1 MADGVDHIDIYADV
15 EEEFNQEADYPVH
28 DQIDLYDD
36 VISPSANN
44 GDAPEDRD
52 YLDTLPTAGGSEGG
66 KSSQPNVVYTYT
78 GKRIALYIGNLTW
91 WTTDEDLTE
100 AIRSVGI
107 TDVLEIK
114 FFENRAN
121 GQSKGFA
128 LVCVGSEASSRKLM
142 ELLSK
147 RELHGQN
154 PIVTACNKQSLSQFE
169 MQSRK
174 SNFSGTQSGQMS
186 GEGKAGPPGAPRGG
200 FPMGRGRG
208 RFPGP
213 PGPGGDRFPGPV
225 GPGGPP
231 PHFPGP
237 GMRPDLIRHQDGPLM
252 DMSFNPFPPG
262 GRNGNWR
269 GRGGMQG
276 PPRPPLG
283 PLGPPGPPGPPLPG
297 QGPPPLSGPPNRGDR
312 PPPPVLFPGQFGQP
326 PMGPLPPGPPP
337 PGYGPPPGPPPPQQ
351 GPPPPGPFP
360 LRPPGPLGPP
370 MALAP
375 PPHMPGPPPGGPPPA
390 PHVNPAFFPPPGNN
404 NMPPN
409 DNRGPP
415 GPNDPYGRPPPYERG
430 DYGPGG
436 REMEASRT
444 PLSEAEF
451 EEIMN
456 RNRAISSSAISRA
469 VSDASAADYGSA
481 IETLVTAISLI
492 KQSKVSADDRCK
504 VLISSLQDCLHG
516 IESKSYGSAS
526 SPMMLVHARRER
538 SRERDHSRS
547 REKSR
552 RHKSRSRDRHEDYYR
567 ERSRERDR
575 HRERDRD
582 RDRERERERE
592 YRHR

>member
-15 EEEFNQEADYPVH
+15 EEEFNQESDYPVH

-52 YLDTLPTAGGSEGG
+52 YLDSLPAPGGNEGSKG
-66 KSSQPNVVYTYT
+66 APANVVYTYN

-91 WTTDEDLTE
+91 WTTDEDLTD
-100 AIRSVGI
+100 AIRSIGI
-107 TDVLEIK
+107 NDVLEIK

-128 LVCVGSEASSRKLM
+128 LVCVGSDSSSRKLM
-142 ELLSK
+142 DLLSK

-154 PIVTACNKQSLSQFE
+154 PIVTPCNKQSLSQFE

-174 SNFSGTQSGQMS
+174 SERRGFDNSHYHKGTQSGQMS
-186 GEGKAGPPGAPRGG
+186 GEGKAGPPGSGSRGGG
-200 FPMGRGRG
+200 FPPGKGQR

-213 PGPGGDRFPGPV
+213 PGQGDRFPGPV

-231 PHFPGP
+231 PHFPG
-237 GMRPDLIRHQDGPLM
+237 
-252 DMSFNPFPPG
+252 
-262 GRNGNWR
+262 
-269 GRGGMQG
+269 MQG
-276 PPRPPLG
+276 LPRLPSGPPG
-283 PLGPPGPPGPPLPG
+283 PLGPPGPPPPG
-297 QGPPPLSGPPNRGDR
+297 QGLPPPLSGPPNRGDR
-312 PPPPVLFPGQFGQP
+312 PPPPVMFPGQFGQP
-326 PMGPLPPGPPP
+326 PMGPMPPGPPP

-360 LRPPGPLGPP
+360 PRPPGPLGPP
-370 MALAP
+370 LGLAP
-375 PPHMPGPPPGGPPPA
+375 PPHMQGPPPGGPPPA

-404 NMPPN
+404 MPSS
-409 DNRGPP
+409 DGRGPP
-415 GPNDPYGRPPPYERG
+415 PGDPYGRPPPYDR
-430 DYGPGG
+430 DFPGG
-436 REMEASRT
+436 RDMDASRT

-516 IESKSYGSAS
+516 IESKSYGSVAGA
-526 SPMMLVHARRER
+526 MADLNQGCNGFYRRER

-582 RDRERERERE
+582 RERDRERERE

>member
-15 EEEFNQEADYPVH
+15 GEEFNQEAEYGGH

-44 GDAPEDRD
+44 GDAPEDREYMD
-52 YLDTLPTAGGSEGG
+52 SHPTAGGDDGG
-66 KSSQPNVVYTYT
+66 KGPSSNVVYTYT

-91 WTTDEDLTE
+91 WTTDEDLTD
-100 AIRSVGI
+100 AIQSVGI
-107 TDVLEIK
+107 NDVLEIK

-128 LVCVGSEASSRKLM
+128 LICVGSEASSRKLID
-142 ELLSK
+142 LLSK

-154 PIVTACNKQSLSQFE
+154 PIITPCNKQSLSQFE

-174 SNFSGTQSGQMS
+174 STQSGQMS
-186 GEGKAGPPGAPRGG
+186 GEGKAGPPGVNSRGG
-200 FPMGRGRG
+200 FTLGRGRG

-213 PGPGGDRFPGPV
+213 PGPGGDRFPGPG

-231 PHFPGP
+231 PPFPGA
-237 GMRPDLIRHQDGPLM
+237 
-252 DMSFNPFPPG
+252 
-262 GRNGNWR
+262 
-269 GRGGMQG
+269 MQG

-283 PLGPPGPPGPPLPG
+283 PPGPPGHPGPPPPG
-297 QGPPPLSGPPNRGDR
+297 QNMLPPLSGPPNRGDR
-312 PPPPVLFPGQFGQP
+312 PPPPVMFPGQPFGQP

-337 PGYGPPPGPPPPQQ
+337 PVPGYGLPPGPPPPQQ
-351 GPPPPGPFP
+351 GPPPPPGPFP
-360 LRPPGPLGPP
+360 PRPPGPIGPP
-370 MALAP
+370 IAMAP
-375 PPHMPGPPPGGPPPA
+375 PPHLSGPPPGAPPPA
-390 PHVNPAFFPPPGNN
+390 PHVNPAFFPPPNN
-404 NMPPN
+404 SGMPSS
-409 DNRGPP
+409 DSRGPP
-415 GPNDPYGRPPPYERG
+415 PDPYGRPPPYDRG
-430 DYGPGG
+430 DYGPAG
-436 REMEASRT
+436 REMDAART

-516 IESKSYGSAS
+516 IESKSYGSGS
-526 SPMMLVHARRER
+526 RRER

-567 ERSRERDR
+567 ERSRDRER

-582 RDRERERERE
+582 RERDRERE

>member
-28 DQIDLYDD
+28 EQIDLYDD

-52 YLDTLPTAGGSEGG
+52 YLDTLPTPGGSEGG

-128 LVCVGSEASSRKLM
+128 LVCVASEASSRKLM

-154 PIVTACNKQSLSQFE
+154 PIVTPCNKQSLSQFE

-174 SNFSGTQSGQMS
+174 STQSGQMS
-186 GEGKAGPPGAPRGG
+186 GEGKAGPPGAGPRGG

-262 GRNGNWR
+262 GRNGSWR

-276 PPRPPLG
+276 PPRPP
-283 PLGPPGPPGPPLPG
+283 PGPPGPPGPPPPG
-297 QGPPPLSGPPNRGDR
+297 QGLPPPLAGPPNRGDR
-312 PPPPVLFPGQFGQP
+312 PPPPVLF
-326 PMGPLPPGPPP
+326 
-337 PGYGPPPGPPPPQQ
+337 
-351 GPPPPGPFP
+351 
-360 LRPPGPLGPP
+360 
-370 MALAP
+370 
-375 PPHMPGPPPGGPPPA
+375 PGPPPGGPPPA

-409 DNRGPP
+409 DSRGPP

-469 VSDASAADYGSA
+469 VSDASAADYGIPCRTVFTALSQKVTVPLPGENVPGN
-481 IETLVTAISLI
+481 ETTAALEKRAGVTSPAVVTGMRTITENAAGSGTVIGRGTVTETGRGRESTDTAKREGSL
-492 KQSKVSADDRCK
+492 R
-504 VLISSLQDCLHG
+504 
-516 IESKSYGSAS
+516 GSRMDVRKRGKNFNA
-526 SPMMLVHARRER
+526 PPPPYPA
-538 SRERDHSRS
+538 
-547 REKSR
+547 
-552 RHKSRSRDRHEDYYR
+552 
-567 ERSRERDR
+567 
-575 HRERDRD
+575 
-582 RDRERERERE
+582 
-592 YRHR
+592 